1 MKPKCALTK
10 KVKKMLQSRRLQR
23 GWSLT
28 RMAKYFGIEVSSYR
42 NWENGKTTYV
52 QSDRQQRLVR
62 SFILGDASQV
72 SSDSTEV
79 DSAHDQESLDN
90 CLALVSKIYTLLSSD
105 SELLDDY
112 SRALKGSL
120 GEIMARYVEA
130 DSIPLAET
138 PRG

>member
-10 KVKKMLQSRRLQR
+10 KVKKMLQSRRLQL
-23 GWSLT
+23 GWSFS
-28 RMAKYFGIEVSSYR
+28 RMAKYFGIEVSTYR

>member
-10 KVKKMLQSRRLQR
+10 KVKKMLQSRRLQL
-23 GWSLT
+23 GWSFT
-28 RMAKYFGIEVSSYR
+28 RMAKYFGIEVSTYR
-42 NWENGKTTYV
+42 NWENGKTAYV
-52 QSDRQQRLVR
+52 QSDKQQRLVR

>member
-10 KVKKMLQSRRLQR
+10 KVKKMLQSRRLQL
-23 GWSLT
+23 GWSFT
-28 RMAKYFGIEVSSYR
+28 RMAKYFGIEVSTYR

>member
-10 KVKKMLQSRRLQR
+10 KVKKMLQSRRLQL
-23 GWSLT
+23 GWSFT
-28 RMAKYFGIEVSSYR
+28 RMAKYFGIEVSTYR

-52 QSDRQQRLVR
+52 QSDKQQRLVR

-79 DSAHDQESLDN
+79 ASAHDQESLDN

>member
-1 MKPKCALTK
+1 
-10 KVKKMLQSRRLQR
+10 
-23 GWSLT
+23 
-28 RMAKYFGIEVSSYR
+28 MAKYFGIEVSTYR

-52 QSDRQQRLVR
+52 QSDKQQRLVR

-79 DSAHDQESLDN
+79 ASAHDQESLDN

-120 GEIMARYVEA
+120 GEIMAHYVEA

>member
-10 KVKKMLQSRRLQR
+10 KVKKMLQSRRLQL
-23 GWSLT
+23 GWSFT
-28 RMAKYFGIEVSSYR
+28 RMAKYFGIEVSTYR

-52 QSDRQQRLVR
+52 QSDKQQRLVR

-79 DSAHDQESLDN
+79 ASAHDQESLDN

-105 SELLDDY
+105 RELLDDY

>member
-10 KVKKMLQSRRLQR
+10 KVKKMLQSRRLQL
-23 GWSLT
+23 GWSFT
-28 RMAKYFGIEVSSYR
+28 RMAKYFGIEVSTYR

-52 QSDRQQRLVR
+52 QSDKQQRLVR

>member
-10 KVKKMLQSRRLQR
+10 KVKKMLQSRRLQL
-23 GWSLT
+23 GWSFT
-28 RMAKYFGIEVSSYR
+28 RMAKYFGIEVSTYR

-52 QSDRQQRLVR
+52 QSDKQQRLVR
-62 SFILGDASQV
+62 RFILGDASQV
-72 SSDSTEV
+72 SSDSPEV
-79 DSAHDQESLDN
+79 ALAHDQESLDN
-90 CLALVSKIYTLLSSD
+90 CLALVSKIYTLLASD
-105 SELLDDY
+105 RELLDDY

>member
-10 KVKKMLQSRRLQR
+10 KVKKMLQSRRLQL
-23 GWSLT
+23 GWSFT
-28 RMAKYFGIEVSSYR
+28 RMAKYFGIEVSTYR

-79 DSAHDQESLDN
+79 NSAHDQESLDN

>member
-10 KVKKMLQSRRLQR
+10 KVKKMLQSRRLQL
-23 GWSLT
+23 GWSFT
-28 RMAKYFGIEVSSYR
+28 RMAKYFGIEVSTYR

-52 QSDRQQRLVR
+52 QSDKQQRLVR

-79 DSAHDQESLDN
+79 ASAHDQESLDN
-90 CLALVSKIYTLLSSD
+90 CLALVSKIYALLSSD

>member
-10 KVKKMLQSRRLQR
+10 KVKKMLQSRRLQL
-23 GWSLT
+23 GWSFT
-28 RMAKYFGIEVSSYR
+28 RMAKYFGIEVSTYR

-52 QSDRQQRLVR
+52 QSDKQQRLVR
-62 SFILGDASQV
+62 SFIFGDASQV

-79 DSAHDQESLDN
+79 ASAHDQESLDN

-105 SELLDDY
+105 RELLDDY

-120 GEIMARYVEA
+120 GEIMARYVED

-138 PRG
+138 QRG